1 MTTRRDLL
9 KASGIA
15 AGTMLTGTVAS
26 AATVSSKG
34 RITISLD
41 GIWDVA
47 ESVEANDKP
56 LSYDRRAPVPGL
68 THSAVPPFPD
78 VDRYDSHERELM
90 KQLNGMPFNA
100 EVIQAGGIAR
110 QARNYFWYRT
120 HFTAPDRHDAATL
133 KVCKAQFGSE
143 VWLNGTR
150 LGSEDSCFTASTF
163 DIAKAVRWGE
173 RNELV
178 IRIGAH
184 PKVLPV
190 GNVCNT
196 DFEKAFWTPGI
207 WDSVSV
213 WFNSGVCIVQQQV
226 APRITPGEIV
236 VQTVLK
242 NGSPAPMTI
251 RLSHSVTGLRETR
264 SLAGA
269 TSEVTLAANELRTL
283 TETIPFRG
291 AELWSP
297 ESPTLYRLHTST
309 SGDETVTRFGMREFR
324 FDTATKRAYL
334 NGKMIYLR
342 GSNLALH
349 RFFEDPQS
357 ERLPWDEQWL
367 RKLLGE
373 KPKKMNWNMLKFII
387 SPVPQK
393 WLDIADEVGLL
404 VLYEFPI
411 WILSPDVMPK
421 YDKKLDTAVLRR
433 EYERWLADSWN
444 HPSIVYWNAS
454 EETALPPAQSN
465 ELVAD
470 LRKLDL
476 SDRAWGNS
484 WNPPVGPNDPAE
496 DHIFLFIEPSFDM
509 PMLEHRTGSART
521 DMLAPSGHATMLTE
535 YGWLWV
541 NRDGSVPLFSKMV
554 WDRLDYPKATAE
566 ERFETY
572 AYLLAGLTEYWR
584 AHRNLA
590 GVLYFC
596 YLGASHSQTWTS
608 DNFADVRKLEFNPQ
622 YEKYVVDAFKSL
634 GVYINFWQRQLAPGL
649 RRKFD
654 VMMVNDEG
662 RENAGILTLRLESAQ
677 GETLAE
683 VRRPYTVAA
692 LGQTT
697 CRIEMTL
704 PNHEGKCRLLAQATP
719 SGGDSKDATV
729 SRRWVE
735 LTSRPA
741 PKPKSTAP
749 ANIERGQF

>member
-1 MTTRRDLL
+1 MATRRDIL
-9 KASGIA
+9 KLTSLA
-15 AGTMLTGTVAS
+15 AGAAMTTGVS
-26 AATVSSKG
+26 RAATAPTGG
-34 RITISLD
+34 RLTISLD

-47 ESVEANDKP
+47 ESVKADDRP
-56 LSYDRRAPVPGL
+56 TSYDRRAPVPGL
-68 THSAVPPFPD
+68 THSAIPPFPD

-90 KQLNGMPFNA
+90 KQLNGMPFDA
-100 EVIQAGGIAR
+100 EIVKAGGIPR
-110 QARNYFWYRT
+110 QTRNYFWYRT
-120 HFTAPDRHDAATL
+120 SFTAPNRHDVATL
-133 KVCKAQFGSE
+133 KVNKAQFGSE

-150 LGSEDSCFTASTF
+150 LGSEDSCFTSSTY
-163 DIAKAVRWGE
+163 DIANAIRWGE
-173 RNELV
+173 ANELV

-184 PKVLPV
+184 PKVLPE

-196 DFEKAFWTPGI
+196 DFEKAYWTPGI

-213 WFNSGVCIVQQQV
+213 WFNNGVSILGQQV
-226 APRITPGEIV
+226 APKIAEGAIV
-236 VQTVLK
+236 VQTVLR
-242 NGSPAPMTI
+242 NASQSPVTI
-251 RLSHSVTGLRETR
+251 RLAHSVTALKDMK

-269 TSEVTLAANELRTL
+269 KSKITLQANEQRTI
-283 TETIPFRG
+283 TETISFKG
-291 AELWSP
+291 AALWSP
-297 ESPTLYRLHTST
+297 ESPTLYQLHTST
-309 SGDETVTRFGMREFR
+309 SGDDHVTRFGMREFR

-342 GSNLALH
+342 GSNVALH

-373 KPKKMNWNMLKFII
+373 NPKKMNWNMLKFII

-404 VLYEFPI
+404 VLYEFPV
-411 WILSPDVMPK
+411 WILSPEVIPN
-421 YDKKLDTAVLRR
+421 YNKKLDAKVLRR

-454 EETALPPAQSN
+454 EETALPPAQSTV
-465 ELVAD
+465 LVAE

-509 PMLEHRTGSART
+509 PLLEHRTGSART

-535 YGWLWV
+535 YGWLWL
-541 NRDGSVPLFSKMV
+541 NRDGSIPLFSKMV
-554 WDRLDYPKATAE
+554 WNRLNYPKETAE

-596 YLGASHSQTWTS
+596 YLGASHPLTWTS
-608 DNFADVRKLEFNPQ
+608 DNFSDVRTQRFEPQ
-622 YEKYVVDAFKSL
+622 FEKYVREAFKSL
-634 GVYINFWQRQLAPGL
+634 GVYINFWQRQLAPGQ

-654 VMMVNDEG
+654 VMMINDDDTG
-662 RENAGILTLRLESAQ
+662 CAGSLTLRLESASGQ
-677 GETLAE
+677 TLAE
-683 VRRPYTVAA
+683 ASTPFAVAA
-692 LGQTT
+692 LGQSTYKM
-697 CRIEMTL
+697 ELAL
-704 PNHEGKCRLLAQATP
+704 PDHEGKCLLSAVATP
-719 SGGDSKDATV
+719 SGGKDVTI

-735 LTSRPA
+735 LTKQPIKKGPVA
-741 PKPKSTAP
+741 ATD
-749 ANIERGQF
+749 NIERGQF